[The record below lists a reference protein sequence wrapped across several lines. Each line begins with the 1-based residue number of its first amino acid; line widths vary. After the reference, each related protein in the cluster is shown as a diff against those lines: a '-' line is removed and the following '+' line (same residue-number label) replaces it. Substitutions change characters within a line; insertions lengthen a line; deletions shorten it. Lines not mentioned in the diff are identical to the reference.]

1 MTKVDLIDMIDKV
14 DHYSLFIMHYS
25 LINYPLPENLIAQTP
40 PSRRGDSWLL
50 HRVACGGFE
59 RVRFRALPDLLNP
72 GDLLIGNDSRVL
84 PARLQARKS
93 TGGAVE
99 VLLER
104 FLSTRIARVQLRAR
118 GRLGVGHELDL
129 AGHTCRIRARDGR
142 FFELEAASDV
152 DLPELFERCGEV
164 PLPPYIRRAADKRDV
179 GRYQC
184 VYARHPGAVAAP
196 TAGLHFSR
204 ALIERL
210 TDRGVGWATLTLH
223 VGAGTFLPVESSS
236 PTLHAERFHLSD
248 ELVRRVTAT
257 QACGGRVVAVGT
269 TVVRA
274 LESAAQS
281 GALQAGE
288 GETQLFIKPGFHFRV
303 VDRLI
308 TNFHLPGSSLRLLVA
323 AFAGAKTALAYYRE
337 AVARQMRFY
346 SYGDAML
353 TDRCVS
359 SD

>member
-1 MTKVDLIDMIDKV
+1 MSIL
-14 DHYSLFIMHYS
+14 
-25 LINYPLPENLIAQTP
+25 NYPLPEHLIAQNP
-40 PSRRGDSWLL
+40 PARRGDSGLL
-50 HRVACGGFE
+50 HRAASGDFE
-59 RVRFRALPDLLNP
+59 RVRFRALPELLSP

-84 PARLQARKS
+84 PARLKAHKL

-104 FLSTRIARVQLRAR
+104 FIAPHIIRAQLGSS
-118 GRLGVGHELDL
+118 GRLRVGQALDL
-129 AGHTCRIRARDGR
+129 AGHTCSIRARDGR
-142 FFELEAASDV
+142 FFELEAAPDV
-152 DLPELFERCGEV
+152 DLPELFKRCGEV
-164 PLPPYIRRAADKRDV
+164 PLPPYIRRAADRRDA

-204 ALIERL
+204 GLIERL
-210 TDRGVGWATLTLH
+210 TARGVGWATLTLH
-223 VGAGTFLPVESSS
+223 VGAGTFLPVAPDS
-236 PTLHAERFHLSD
+236 PTLHGERFNLSD
-248 ELVRRVTAT
+248 ELVRRVA
-257 QACGGRVVAVGT
+257 AARADGGRVVAVGT

-274 LESAAQS
+274 LESAARS
-281 GALQAGE
+281 GALRAGE
-288 GETQLFIKPGFHFRV
+288 DETQLFIKPGFRFRV

-323 AFAGAKTALAYYRE
+323 AFAGAETALAFYRE